1 MSTYKE
7 ILEKLREYKKLQD
20 FICDYV
26 DDVSN
31 VDLDIKKYE
40 AKVIYYEA
48 LDNFTMKDIVTL

>member
-26 DDVSN
+26 D
-31 VDLDIKKYE
+31 LDIKKYE

-48 LDNFTMKDIVTL
+48 LQKRLKQ